1 MYGYAC
7 EASCLLLKVPRSQIF
22 FFIRRTLPCSNIGTK
37 KGKITTHNSMQ
48 TKAFFDF
55 RVVSTVL
62 GCSFNFVLCLFFFR
76 NRRLAIFLGRRDCLF
91 SWELKSSVT
100 RSTTSRGK
108 TILFWACIERNFWK
122 WEIWVKT
129 CFKIVIYI
137 RKYSCS
143 SFLHQDMYD
152 FHK

>member
-7 EASCLLLKVPRSQIF
+7 EAPCLLLKVPRSQIF
-22 FFIRRTLPCSNIGTK
+22 FFLSSVTPPLFQHRHE

-62 GCSFNFVLCLFFFR
+62 GCSFNFVLCLFSFYFFIW

-91 SWELKSSVT
+91 FWELKSSVT

-108 TILFWACIERNFWK
+108 TILFWACIERNFW
-122 WEIWVKT
+122 EMG
-129 CFKIVIYI
+129 
-137 RKYSCS
+137 
-143 SFLHQDMYD
+143 DMGED
-152 FHK
+152 LF